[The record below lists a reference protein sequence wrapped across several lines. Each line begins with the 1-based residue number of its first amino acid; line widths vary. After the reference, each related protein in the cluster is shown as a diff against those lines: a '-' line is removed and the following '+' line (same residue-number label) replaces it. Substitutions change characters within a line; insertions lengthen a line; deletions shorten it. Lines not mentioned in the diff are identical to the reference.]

1 MALITLQHFMF
12 LRITLIEK
20 YNSVDNQRILSKYMF
35 SLPVITL
42 ISGTLS
48 GERSTVRAFRSNA
61 SRNILFLVAEPHNR
75 YKPTTRNRVVIN
87 ISC

>member
-1 MALITLQHFMF
+1 M
-12 LRITLIEK
+12 
-20 YNSVDNQRILSKYMF
+20 S

-75 YKPTTRNRVVIN
+75 YKPTT
-87 ISC
+87 